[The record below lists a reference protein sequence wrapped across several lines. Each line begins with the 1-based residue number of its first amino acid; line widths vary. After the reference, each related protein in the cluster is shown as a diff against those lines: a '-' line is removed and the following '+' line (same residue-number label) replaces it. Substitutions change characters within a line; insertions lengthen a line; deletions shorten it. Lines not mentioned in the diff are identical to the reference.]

1 MQNRRERRK
10 LLKQFGLL
18 KPNKPFSEN
27 STMSNIENG
36 RELHRQNLQDMKNN
50 EIANKKLEKPDS
62 VKNNEIFTY
71 RNESNEYGSFRSM
84 LLRKDWEQIE
94 NS

>member
-10 LLKQFGLL
+10 LLRQFGLL
-18 KPNKPFSEN
+18 KPYKPFSEN
-27 STMSNIENG
+27 SSISSAENG

-50 EIANKKLEKPDS
+50 EIAKIKSEKPDS
-62 VKNNEIFTY
+62 IQDNEIFTY
-71 RNESNEYGSFRSM
+71 RNESNEYGSFQSM
-84 LLRKDWEQIE
+84 LLSKDWEKIE